1 MGRLGAIWGLGGV
14 LAVLAYAVVRL
25 AGIFLEALDYSFDW
39 RHWAV
44 LIVNTAFMA
53 YTEGYRG
60 FQQGYSPRVVARAAT
75 LIEAPTGLRVA
86 LAPLFCMGYFH
97 TTRRRLISV
106 YVLTFGIVMLIL
118 LFQLIP
124 QPWRGILDAG
134 VVLGL
139 SWGMAS
145 ILAFAAKAWL
155 GPGLVHSPD
164 LPGYD

>member
-1 MGRLGAIWGLGGV
+1 MGKLGAAWGLSGV
-14 LAVLAYAVVRL
+14 LAVLVYAVVRL
-25 AGIFLEALDYSFDW
+25 ADISLEALESPFDW
-39 RHWAV
+39 RHWTV

-53 YTEGYRG
+53 YSEGYRG

-75 LIEAPTGLRVA
+75 LIDTPSWPRVVF
-86 LAPLFCMGYFH
+86 APLFCMGYFH

-106 YVLTFGIVMLIL
+106 YALTVGILTLIVI
-118 LFQLIP
+118 FQQIP

-139 SWGMAS
+139 SWGTVS

-155 GPGLVHSPD
+155 GSGFDHSPD
-164 LPGYD
+164 LPEP